1 MRGLKAAHF
10 KYEKLVSTLALLGL
24 VSEKRPNPAHHAQA
38 LSLGWKVRRAPER
51 DGVQRLAGVVQ
62 HHGQLVR
69 QLALFAVLERALL
82 YHHLEGARVK
92 FLVQVLRES
101 RSELLQLNGW
111 LP

>member
-1 MRGLKAAHF
+1 MLKLSVSDGKFAAPPNGMACS
-10 KYEKLVSTLALLGL
+10 VSPVL
-24 VSEKRPNPAHHAQA
+24 H
-38 LSLGWKVRRAPER
+38 
-51 DGVQRLAGVVQ
+51 VQ

-69 QLALFAVLERALL
+69 QLALFAVLQRALL